1 MIVEALVASEVASV
15 VLALVVIY
23 FFFKAYRLRRSV
35 FLLGLPLGFSF
46 LAASY
51 VFLGMFL
58 VYSNGFFLWLRL
70 ITESYGFAF
79 IAFSYYF
86 SSNAERTAKY
96 FLVFIALASFVSI
109 LLLFVALIVAPPF
122 FALPAVRT
130 VDEVF
135 RLANLVFLGYVIYYL
150 VRKLES
156 SHEAISGLVWAPFAF
171 SLMWLAQFS
180 FFIWGVDGSQTA
192 FAAGHV
198 ARLISLALF
207 IRIYYSSRNLK

>member
-1 MIVEALVASEVASV
+1 MIVEALVASEFVSV

-51 VFLGMFL
+51 VFLAMFL
-58 VYSNGFFLWLRL
+58 LYSNGFFLWLRL
-70 ITESYGFAF
+70 VAESYGFAF

-86 SSNAERTAKY
+86 SSNPERTAKY
-96 FLVFIALASFVSI
+96 FLVLISVASFVSV
-109 LLLFVALIVAPPF
+109 LLLLGVLVVVPPF
-122 FALPAVRT
+122 LTLPAVRT
-130 VDEVF
+130 VGEAF

-156 SHEAISGLVWAPFAF
+156 SREAISSLVWAPLAF
-171 SLMWLAQFS
+171 SLLWLAQFS
-180 FFIWGVDGSQTA
+180 MLIWGVDGSQTA
-192 FAAGHV
+192 FVAAHA
-198 ARLISLALF
+198 ARLASLILF
-207 IRIYYSSRNLK
+207 IRIYYRGRT